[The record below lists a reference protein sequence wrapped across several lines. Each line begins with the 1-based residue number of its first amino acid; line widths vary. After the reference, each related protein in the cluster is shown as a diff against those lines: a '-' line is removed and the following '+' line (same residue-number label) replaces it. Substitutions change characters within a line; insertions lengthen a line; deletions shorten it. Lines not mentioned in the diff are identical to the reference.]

1 MGHRRV
7 VSVSSLEGDVVLASS
22 VVVADTSLRRAVG
35 LLGCASLQ
43 REEGIWIK
51 PSSGVHTIGM
61 RFPIDVIGL
70 DKQLRVVRL
79 WPSLKPYRVTAIVPA
94 VRTVL
99 ELAAGR
105 IVQSGL
111 RLGDQLSI
119 QESALFDESS
129 IPTS

>member
-1 MGHRRV
+1 MRHGRV
-7 VSVSSLEGDVVLASS
+7 VSIHTFADDAVVASG
-22 VVVADTSLRRAVG
+22 VVVADTSISRAVG
-35 LLGCASLQ
+35 LLGRTHLQ
-43 REEGIWIK
+43 QEEGIWIK

-79 WPSLKPYRVTAIVPA
+79 WHSLKPYRVTAIVPS

-105 IVQSGL
+105 IVESGL
-111 RLGDQLSI
+111 RLGDQLRI
-119 QESALFDESS
+119 QESALFDEAS
-129 IPTS
+129 IPIS

>member
-35 LLGCASLQ
+35 LLGCAHLQ
-43 REEGIWIK
+43 RDEGIWIK

-70 DKQLRVVRL
+70 DKELRVVRL
-79 WPSLKPYRVTAIVPA
+79 WPSLKPYRITAIVPS

-105 IVQSGL
+105 IIQSGL
-111 RLGDQLSI
+111 RLGDQLRI
-119 QESALFDESS
+119 QESALPDEAS
-129 IPTS
+129 IPNS

>member
-1 MGHRRV
+1 MRPRRV
-7 VSVSSLEGDVVLASS
+7 VSVSSLAGDIVLASN

-35 LLGCASLQ
+35 LLGCAHLQ
-43 REEGIWIK
+43 HEEGIWIK

-79 WPSLKPYRVTAIVPA
+79 WPSLKPYRITAIVPSI
-94 VRTVL
+94 RTVL

-111 RLGDQLSI
+111 RLGDQLRI
-119 QESALFDESS
+119 QESALLDEAS

>member
-1 MGHRRV
+1 M
-7 VSVSSLEGDVVLASS
+7 VSVHTLAEDVVVASS
-22 VVVADTSLRRAVG
+22 VMVADTSVSRAVG
-35 LLGCASLQ
+35 LLGRSHLQ

-61 RFPIDVIGL
+61 RFPIDVVGL
-70 DKQLRVVRL
+70 DAQLRVVRL
-79 WPSLKPYRVTAIVPA
+79 WPSLKPYRLTAIVPS

-105 IVQSGL
+105 IVESGL
-111 RLGDQLSI
+111 QLGDQLRI
-119 QESALFDESS
+119 QESGLLHEAP

>member
-22 VVVADTSLRRAVG
+22 VVVAETSLRRAVG

-79 WPSLKPYRVTAIVPA
+79 WPSLKPYRVTAIVPS

-105 IVQSGL
+105 IVHSGL
-111 RLGDQLSI
+111 RLGDQLRI
-119 QESALFDESS
+119 QESTLLDEAS
-129 IPTS
+129 IPNS

>member
-7 VSVSSLEGDVVLASS
+7 VSVSSIERDIVLASI
-22 VVVADTSLRRAVG
+22 VMVADTSLRRAVG
-35 LLGCASLQ
+35 LLGCAHLQ

-79 WPSLKPYRVTAIVPA
+79 WPSLKPYRITAIVPS

-111 RLGDQLSI
+111 RLGDQLHI
-119 QESALFDESS
+119 QESALLDEAS
-129 IPTS
+129 IPNS